1 MPKEVKDEH
10 VQEFLKVLKEEL
22 KKDKAPQ
29 DPRIEHILEKQKAHG
44 GRGMPPSMIL
54 QRLEHFNRRR
64 NRETPE
70 EETWIAL
77 ARTVYEQWEAETYP
91 EEIVPI
97 P

>member
-10 VQEFLKVLKEEL
+10 IQEFLKVLKEEL

-29 DPRIEHILEKQKAHG
+29 DPRIERILEKQRSR
-44 GRGMPPSMIL
+44 GRVMPPSVVL

-64 NRETPE
+64 NKEILE
-70 EETWIAL
+70 EETWISL
-77 ARTVYEQWEAETYP
+77 ARTVYEQWEAVTYP
-91 EEIVPI
+91 EEVIEPI